1 MSDKGKIKCEIDD
14 ALTHSIEHYLTKDPV
29 GMTHGMTV
37 AEYQRK
43 WPKAPLLSEYAK
55 DAIRLRRAQK
65 AAEKA
70 NAGERQELTE
80 VFGFDAKNVT
90 NTQGKIMTC
99 RVYDKADYTAD
110 DLAWIPKIDPEYIF
124 DVDLTKIALMA
135 LELNKPALF
144 WGMHGTGKTTAWEQ
158 TCARTNRP
166 FHRVQH
172 TVNTEEA
179 HILGQLGVV
188 TEITTD
194 ASGKDHV
201 HAVTKFN
208 PGPLAL
214 AMKYGWCYCADEYD
228 FGMPSV
234 LAAYQPVM
242 EGKALIIKDAPP
254 EWRVI
259 EPHPN
264 FRFVATGNTN
274 GGGDETGLYQG
285 TQIQNAANYSRFAV
299 TKKVGYMASNIEAAV
314 VAGKSGIRM
323 QEANKII
330 QYATEIRKA
339 FEGAQISNTVSPREL
354 INAAL
359 FGVVT
364 GGNWREGL
372 ALAFANRLSPT
383 DREVVD
389 QYAQRLFG

>member
-1 MSDKGKIKCEIDD
+1 MSDAKEKAKIKCELDG
-14 ALTHSIEHYLTKDPV
+14 AMVHSIEYHLSKNHPGVTL
-29 GMTHGMTV
+29 
-37 AEYQRK
+37 AQYQEQF
-43 WPKAPLLSEYAK
+43 PNAPLLSETAK
-55 DAIRLRRAQK
+55 DAIRQKRAQK
-65 AAEKA
+65 AQEKA
-70 NAGERQELTE
+70 AAGPRRPLTE
-80 VFGFDAKNVT
+80 IFGFDPKNVT
-90 NTQGKIMTC
+90 NSQGKVMEC
-99 RVYDKADYTAD
+99 RVYDRSDYDADT
-110 DLAWIPKIDPEYIF
+110 LVWIPKIDPDYIF

-144 WGMHGTGKTTAWEQ
+144 WGFHGTGKTTAWEQ
-158 TCARTNRP
+158 VCARTNRP
-166 FHRVQH
+166 FQRVQH

-179 HILGQLGVV
+179 HILGQYVVV
-188 TEITTD
+188 TEVTMGAD
-194 ASGKDHV
+194 GKEHV

-208 PGPLAL
+208 PGPLPL
-214 AMKYGWCYCADEYD
+214 AMRYGWAYCADEYD

-254 EWRVI
+254 EWRVV

-299 TKKVGYMASNIEAAV
+299 TKQVGYMPPKIEAAV

-323 QEANKII
+323 QEAEKLIDYAGKIR
-330 QYATEIRKA
+330 TA
-339 FEGAQISNTVSPREL
+339 FSGGQISNVVSPREL

-383 DREVVD
+383 DREVCD
-389 QYAQRLFG
+389 QFAQRLFG

>member
-1 MSDKGKIKCEIDD
+1 MSDKGKIKCELDG
-14 ALTHSIEHYLTKDPV
+14 ALVHSIKYHLEKFHP
-29 GMTHGMTV
+29 TV
-37 AEYQRK
+37 SVEEYQRRF
-43 WPKAPLLSEYAK
+43 PTAPLLSEAAK
-55 DAIRLRRAQK
+55 DAVRKKRAEK
-65 AAEKA
+65 EAEKA
-70 NAGERQELTE
+70 NAGARQPLTDL
-80 VFGFDAKNVT
+80 FGFPAATVT
-90 NTQGKIMTC
+90 NKQGKVMDA
-99 RVYDKADYTAD
+99 RVYDRAEFSAD
-110 DLAWIPKIDPEYIF
+110 DLAWIPKVDPEYIF
-124 DVDLTKIALMA
+124 NVDLTKIALMA

-144 WGMHGTGKTTAWEQ
+144 WGFHGTGKTTQWEQ
-158 TCARTNRP
+158 VCARTCRP
-166 FHRVQH
+166 FQRVQH

-179 HILGQLGVV
+179 HILGQYIVV
-188 TEITTD
+188 SEITIGAD
-194 ASGKDHV
+194 GKEHV
-201 HAVTKFN
+201 HAVTRFN

-214 AMKYGWCYCADEYD
+214 AMKRGWVYCADEYD

-242 EGKALIIKDAPP
+242 EGKPLIIKDAPP

-299 TKKVGYMASNIEAAV
+299 TKQVGYMDAKIEAAV

-323 QEANKII
+323 QEANQIVDYAQKIR
-330 QYATEIRKA
+330 TA
-339 FEGAQISNTVSPREL
+339 FAGGQISNTVSPREL

-383 DREVVD
+383 DREVCD
-389 QYAQRLFG
+389 QYAQRLFGN

>member
-1 MSDKGKIKCEIDD
+1 MSDKGKIKCELDS
-14 ALTHSIEHYLTKDPV
+14 ALVHSIELHLKKYHPSVSLE
-29 GMTHGMTV
+29 
-37 AEYQRK
+37 EYQRRF
-43 WPKAPLLSEYAK
+43 PSAPLLSEIAK
-55 DAIRLRRAQK
+55 DAIRKKRADK
-65 AAEKA
+65 EAEKA
-70 NAGERQELTE
+70 NAGARQPLTDL
-80 VFGFDAKNVT
+80 FGFPAASVT
-90 NTQGKIMTC
+90 NSQGKIMDA
-99 RVYDKADYTAD
+99 RVYDRSEFSAD
-110 DLAWIPKIDPEYIF
+110 DLAWVPKIDPDYIF
-124 DVDLTKIALMA
+124 NIDLTKIALMA

-144 WGMHGTGKTTAWEQ
+144 WGLHGTGKTTQWEQ
-158 TCARTNRP
+158 VCARTNRP
-166 FHRVQH
+166 FQRVQH

-179 HILGQLGVV
+179 HITGQYIVV
-188 TEITTD
+188 SEVTVGPD
-194 ASGKDHV
+194 GKDHV

-214 AMKYGWCYCADEYD
+214 AMKYGWVYCADEYD

-234 LAAYQPVM
+234 LAVYQPVM
-242 EGKALIIKDAPP
+242 EGKPLIIKDAPP

-299 TKKVGYMASNIEAAV
+299 TKQVPYMDAKIEAAV

-323 QEANKII
+323 QEATKIV
-330 QYATEIRKA
+330 QYATEIRKS
-339 FEGAQISNTVSPREL
+339 FSGGQISNTVSPREL

>member
-1 MSDKGKIKCEIDD
+1 MD
-14 ALTHSIEHYLTKDPV
+14 A
-29 GMTHGMTV
+29 
-37 AEYQRK
+37 
-43 WPKAPLLSEYAK
+43 
-55 DAIRLRRAQK
+55 
-65 AAEKA
+65 
-70 NAGERQELTE
+70 
-80 VFGFDAKNVT
+80 
-90 NTQGKIMTC
+90 
-99 RVYDKADYTAD
+99 RVYDRSEFSAD
-110 DLAWIPKIDPEYIF
+110 DLAWIPKIDPDYIF
-124 DVDLTKIALMA
+124 NVDLTKIALMA
-135 LELNKPALF
+135 RELNKPALF
-144 WGMHGTGKTTAWEQ
+144 WGVHGTGKTTAWEQ
-158 TCARTNRP
+158 VCARTNRP

-179 HILGQLGVV
+179 HILGQYIVV

-194 ASGKDHV
+194 ADGKDHV

-208 PGPLAL
+208 PGPLTL
-214 AMKYGWCYCADEYD
+214 AMKYGWTYCADEYD

-254 EWRVI
+254 EWRVT

-299 TKKVGYMASNIEAAV
+299 TKQVGYMPANVESAV
-314 VAGKSGIRM
+314 IAGKSGIRK
-323 QEANKII
+323 QEADKII
-330 QYATEIRKA
+330 QYATEIRKS
-339 FEGAQISNTVSPREL
+339 FSGGMISNTVSPREL
-354 INAAL
+354 INAAV

-389 QYAQRLFG
+389 QFAQRLFG

>member
-1 MSDKGKIKCEIDD
+1 MSDNGKIKCELDG
-14 ALTHSIEHYLTKDPV
+14 ALVHSIKLHLEKYHPSVTLADYQSRYPEAPV
-29 GMTHGMTV
+29 
-37 AEYQRK
+37 
-43 WPKAPLLSEYAK
+43 LSEKAK
-55 DAIRLRRAQK
+55 DAIRTKRAEK
-65 AAEKA
+65 VAEKA
-70 NAGERQELTE
+70 NFGARQPLTDL
-80 VFGFDAKNVT
+80 FGFLPATVT
-90 NTQGKIMTC
+90 NSQGKVMDA
-99 RVYDKADYTAD
+99 RVYDRSDYSAD
-110 DLAWIPKIDPEYIF
+110 DLAWIPKIDPDYIF
-124 DVDLTKIALMA
+124 NVDLTKIALMA

-144 WGMHGTGKTTAWEQ
+144 WGVHGTGKTTAWEQ
-158 TCARTNRP
+158 VCARTNRP

-188 TEITTD
+188 TEVTTD
-194 ASGKDHV
+194 SDGKDHV

-208 PGPLAL
+208 PGPLTL
-214 AMKYGWCYCADEYD
+214 AMKHGWVYCADEYD

-254 EWRVI
+254 EWRVT

-299 TKKVGYMASNIEAAV
+299 TKQVGYMEPKIEAAV
-314 VAGKSGIRM
+314 IAGKSGIRM
-323 QEANKII
+323 QEATKII
-330 QYATEIRKA
+330 DYATKIRTA
-339 FEGAQISNTVSPREL
+339 FTGGQISNTVSPREL

-372 ALAFANRLSPT
+372 ALAFANRLST
-383 DREVVD
+383 VDRDVCD
-389 QYAQRLFG
+389 QFAQRVFG

>member
-1 MSDKGKIKCEIDD
+1 MSDNSKAKIKCELDS
-14 ALTHSIEHYLTKDPV
+14 AMVHSIELHLSKNHP
-29 GMTHGMTV
+29 TV
-37 AEYQRK
+37 TLADYQAQF
-43 WPKAPLLSEYAK
+43 PNAPLLSETAK
-55 DAIRLRRAQK
+55 DAIRLKRAQK

-70 NAGERQELTE
+70 SAGPRQPLTE
-80 VFGFDAKNVT
+80 IFGFDPKNVT
-90 NTQGKIMTC
+90 NTQGKVMDA
-99 RVYDKADYTAD
+99 RVFERSDYDADT
-110 DLAWIPKIDPEYIF
+110 LAWLPKIDADYIF

-144 WGMHGTGKTTAWEQ
+144 WGPHGTGKTTAWEQ
-158 TCARTNRP
+158 VCARTGRP

-179 HILGQLGVV
+179 HILGQYIVV
-188 TEITTD
+188 QEIIIGSD
-194 ASGKDHV
+194 GKEHV

-214 AMKYGWCYCADEYD
+214 AMKYGWVYCADEYD

-242 EGKALIIKDAPP
+242 EGKALVIKDAPP
-254 EWRVI
+254 EWRVV

-299 TKKVGYMASNIEAAV
+299 TKKVGYMPANIEAAV

-339 FEGAQISNTVSPREL
+339 FTGGQISNVVSPREL

-372 ALAFANRLSPT
+372 ALAFANRLSST